1 MKPTVKT
8 AVNAL
13 QVLISLAIPA
23 IYLGS
28 AVTGWKC
35 VSKSDKRPIT
45 KSPQKSIMLASL
57 ILMLIAIVGAISGMA
72 FLRKNVA

>member
-13 QVLISLAIPA
+13 QVLTSLAIPA
-23 IYLGS
+23 IYLGA

-57 ILMLIAIVGAISGMA
+57 ILMLIAIIGAISGFA